1 MVCTVHTPFQKIFPV
16 WYHIPM
22 KKGRETTAGLPSLDV

>member
-16 WYHIPM
+16 LYHIPM